1 MLENVIHVAVL
12 EAVADA
18 AGVALRGALA
28 AIGDA
33 DLVEIAH
40 EVAVAARQRARQ
52 RVVEDEEVSD
62 QPGFQRL
69 AIDPV
74 IGRQRRHRAQDRG
87 PLVVIQRAADMFLLR
102 QQHVILHVEN
112 ARGVVGA
119 LQVQAEPREP
129 VGVVAQHGAVGRTV
143 EPQ

>member
-1 MLENVIHVAVL
+1 MGCLFFRAVIPGWRASARPGISRFRVRCFASPRNDGVWLDQILPGDDLAKPRIVRDEFLDEFVDAMLENVIHVAVL

-52 RVVEDEEVSD
+52 RVV
-62 QPGFQRL
+62 
-69 AIDPV
+69 
-74 IGRQRRHRAQDRG
+74 
-87 PLVVIQRAADMFLLR
+87 
-102 QQHVILHVEN
+102 
-112 ARGVVGA
+112 
-119 LQVQAEPREP
+119 
-129 VGVVAQHGAVGRTV
+129 
-143 EPQ
+143 